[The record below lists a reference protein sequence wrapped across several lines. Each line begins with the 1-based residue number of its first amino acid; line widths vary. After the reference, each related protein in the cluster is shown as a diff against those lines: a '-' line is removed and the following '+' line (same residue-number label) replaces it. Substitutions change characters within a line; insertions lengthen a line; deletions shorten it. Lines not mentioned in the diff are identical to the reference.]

1 MLLKL
6 KINVSPLKKKSAP
19 FVGLET
25 IKFGLNFPMLLLF
38 PKLHLLARFA
48 MPWPFFLCTQIR
60 SRGFKDKCEHL
71 HNRTTQVATS
81 KRNSLPVL
89 TSPSSLLPPF
99 LNTSLLLVLLFWRG
113 TLTCSPCNGL
123 SHQHSPGLTGDV
135 ACPPEATLGCGLH
148 KGGY

>member
-71 HNRTTQVATS
+71 VATS
-81 KRNSLPVL
+81 KPRLQLPNVIHYQ
-89 TSPSSLLPPF
+89 F
-99 LNTSLLLVLLFWRG
+99 
-113 TLTCSPCNGL
+113 
-123 SHQHSPGLTGDV
+123 
-135 ACPPEATLGCGLH
+135 
-148 KGGY
+148 